1 MVALIMVT
9 RRRLC
14 SGSESRGR
22 RDAHTS
28 GVTHAPKRP
37 RTRTSLIGVTIYQP
51 DVEPSAKGRRLLD
64 ALNSTSS
71 ASNFS

>member
-9 RRRLC
+9 RRRLG

-28 GVTHAPKRP
+28 RVKHAPKKP
-37 RTRTSLIGVTIYQP
+37 RTRTSLFGVTIYQP
-51 DVEPSAKGRRLLD
+51 DIEPSPLGRKLLD
-64 ALNSTSS
+64 ALEST
-71 ASNFS
+71 